1 MLGRIIEKIEQVLR
15 SIITIPFMILAIAG
29 LAVLLKD
36 DEDLEE
42 DWEC

>member
-1 MLGRIIEKIEQVLR
+1 MLRRIKQVLR
-15 SIITIPFMILAIAG
+15 AIITIPFMILAIAG